1 MKQSQI
7 ADMVRH
13 IDLVLPLPEHPS
25 DKCAVEFGTTGVL
38 AMSGDTAVVMAS
50 YDDPQDLLDDPFME
64 LAPRLYGHMFVVA
77 YGAVVAEGDNDIHPA
92 RIIIGVSKEGLVST
106 LMRTLDVEGYVHD
119 ETGDQL
125 GELHYA
131 LIKMAKGE

>member
-1 MKQSQI
+1 MRQQEI

-13 IDLVLPLPEHPS
+13 IDLVLPIPEHPE

-38 AMSGDTAVVMAS
+38 AMSGDTAVIMAS
-50 YDDPQDLLDDPFME
+50 YDDPQELLDDPFMGMATE
-64 LAPRLYGHMFVVA
+64 LYGHMFVVA
-77 YGAVVAEGDNDIHPA
+77 YGAVIAEGDDNVHPA
-92 RIIIGVSKEGLVST
+92 RIIIGVSKEGLTST

-119 ETGDQL
+119 EEGEHL
-125 GELHYA
+125 GELHVA